1 MFTGIVEALRPVVSV
16 EDRPG
21 RRRIVVDL
29 GIAAEGTGLG
39 ASIAVNGCCLTVA
52 EVQGGA
58 AVFDLITET
67 LRRTA
72 FGTLR
77 AGDMVNVE
85 RCVKLGDR
93 LDGHLVQGHVD
104 GVGRVVGREDL
115 PGETRIT
122 VELPDEVAADPV
134 VLKGSIT
141 LDGVSLTVAG
151 VEGRRVV
158 VCRIPHTLAMT
169 TLGLRRPGDPM
180 HVETDVIG
188 KMVRDLWQKR
198 GGA

>member
-1 MFTGIVEALRPVVSV
+1 MFTGIVEALRPVLAV
-16 EDRPG
+16 EDSPG

-29 GIAAEGTGLG
+29 GLAAEGTGLG

-52 EVQGGA
+52 EFRDGA

-72 FGTLR
+72 FGSLR
-77 AGDMVNVE
+77 AGDYVNLE
-85 RCVKLGDR
+85 RCMKLGGR

-104 GVGRVVGREDL
+104 GVGRIVGREDL

-122 VELPDEVAADPV
+122 VELPEEVAADPV

-141 LDGVSLTVAG
+141 LDGVSLTIAA
-151 VEGRRVV
+151 VEGRRVS
-158 VCRIPHTLAMT
+158 VCLIPHTLAVT
-169 TLGLRRPGDPM
+169 TLGRRVPGDPL